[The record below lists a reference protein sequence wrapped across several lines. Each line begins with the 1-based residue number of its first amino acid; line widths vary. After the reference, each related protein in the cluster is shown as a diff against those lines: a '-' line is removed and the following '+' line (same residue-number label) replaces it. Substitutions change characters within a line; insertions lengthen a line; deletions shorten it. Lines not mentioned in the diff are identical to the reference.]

1 MKNNDPLI
9 TIAQYSMSTARG
21 MILESTAFDSLE
33 HALELP
39 RLCAGTHSVV
49 IQTNHLR
56 AGSVIDSDSDN
67 LLDQLKQKLKEL
79 FSNEIQ

>member
-1 MKNNDPLI
+1 MQNNDPLI

-39 RLCAGTHSVV
+39 RLCTGTHSVV
-49 IQTNHLR
+49 IQINAQGL
-56 AGSVIDSDSDN
+56 GSVIDSDFDN
-67 LLDQLKQKLKEL
+67 LLGQLKQKLKEL
-79 FSNEIQ
+79 FPNEIQ